1 MSASPKL
8 TKVLRLDSIKLDETY
23 WTKEGYLI
31 DHPVVTSVGI
41 FEYLNPDGSIR
52 RELRLPEE
60 VFSPESLASYKG
72 KPIIIT
78 HDAGEVN
85 KNNVDREH
93 IGTILSE
100 GYQDGENVRCEIVIH
115 STDSMKRSGLR
126 ELSLGYGLDLD
137 ETPGT
142 WNGQHYD
149 AIQRN
154 IRINHLAL
162 VDKARAGEQ
171 ARLNID
177 GFTRRLKGGKK
188 NMANKTT
195 TRKDGGPMNPEDLAA
210 AIKAFQ
216 ERKAARMGGG
226 HGDNDPPAEPTVTP
240 SAPAAVGGEN
250 KDNDDPVQMVKDRR
264 DRRDSEGDPE
274 TLENAMGVIAEMDED
289 IGTLLDALEASQ
301 AKQDFDEAAATQDPQ
316 TDEGDDP
323 SKTDGDDCGS
333 AGAIN
338 ADAADKIIRERI
350 ELVRLGDR
358 LHLDGIESM
367 SVLDAQKAIIRA
379 VNPGMRLDGKNAT
392 YIKAA
397 FDLAKDT
404 MNTRK
409 DTNFQRNQMVNGGG
423 ARRADGAT
431 VPNAKKARENMIA
444 RQQNGGNK

>member
-1 MSASPKL
+1 
-8 TKVLRLDSIKLDETY
+8 
-23 WTKEGYLI
+23 
-31 DHPVVTSVGI
+31 
-41 FEYLNPDGSIR
+41 
-52 RELRLPEE
+52 
-60 VFSPESLASYKG
+60 
-72 KPIIIT
+72 
-78 HDAGEVN
+78 
-85 KNNVDREH
+85 
-93 IGTILSE
+93 
-100 GYQDGENVRCEIVIH
+100 
-115 STDSMKRSGLR
+115 
-126 ELSLGYGLDLD
+126 
-137 ETPGT
+137 
-142 WNGQHYD
+142 
-149 AIQRN
+149 
-154 IRINHLAL
+154 
-162 VDKARAGEQ
+162 
-171 ARLNID
+171 
-177 GFTRRLKGGKK
+177 
-188 NMANKTT
+188 
-195 TRKDGGPMNPEDLAA
+195 MNPEDLAA

-301 AKQDFDEAAATQDPQ
+301 AKQDFDETAATQDPQ